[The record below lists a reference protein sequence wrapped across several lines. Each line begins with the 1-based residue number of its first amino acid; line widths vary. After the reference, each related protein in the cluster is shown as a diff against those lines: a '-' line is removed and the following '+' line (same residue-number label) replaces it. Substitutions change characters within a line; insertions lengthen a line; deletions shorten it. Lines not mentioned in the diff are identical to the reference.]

1 MNGDSPKGTTK
12 MGDDI
17 QNIKSTVEDMAIE
30 RAEHQLAD
38 PAAANMQFLQSTLN
52 SADFDGVSAGTSFF
66 NASGKQSVPS
76 SSSSSHSFSGLSPAY
91 SGAGLLSA
99 VAAAD
104 MGSASSAMGMAAQVA
119 SAAPVTFGKNSVG
132 ESANLAA
139 LGNKALA
146 SPIDMSKLADQSPLL
161 KPIANADGALVPMS
175 AEFMQL
181 MAMIEGS
188 GNGLNPND
196 ALMSLIN
203 GLGKNP
209 SAENL
214 QAAIDGVLGQINL
227 LNETF
232 EPVFDGL
239 AGDVQSQLSLQNA
252 LPSTDLG
259 VSIFDDAGGLSNTLN
274 DLLGTVDVGSNPQLN
289 SLLNLDNTFDDIAS
303 LVGSLPDLDL
313 TPVTDPVIDIVG
325 GVVGG
330 ITDGIGGITDPV
342 TDIIGDVVG
351 GITDGI
357 GGITDPVTDIIT
369 DVTDP
374 ITDVITDITDPVT
387 DIITDVT
394 DPITDVITD
403 ITDPVT
409 DVITDVTDPI
419 TDVITDITDPI
430 LDPILDPI
438 IGGGGLLSG
447 LITGP
452 SEESGAGLLDSL
464 GSGISSSAGSEGG
477 ALDGLLGSLDP
488 NR

>member
-1 MNGDSPKGTTK
+1 

-17 QNIKSTVEDMAIE
+17 QNTKATAEDMAIE

-52 SADFDGVSAGTSFF
+52 SSGFDGVGASTGFF
-66 NASGKQSVPS
+66 NASGKQSIPS
-76 SSSSSHSFSGLSPAY
+76 SNSSGSGFSGLAPAY
-91 SGAGLLSA
+91 SGAGLLGA

-104 MGSASSAMGMAAQVA
+104 MGGAASAMGMAAQVA

-146 SPIDMSKLADQSPLL
+146 QPTDLSKLADNSPLL
-161 KPIANADGALVPMS
+161 KPIASPDGALVPMS
-175 AEFMQL
+175 AEFTQL
-181 MAMIEGS
+181 MAMLEGG

-196 ALMSLIN
+196 ALMSLID

-214 QAAIDGVLGQINL
+214 QAAIDSVLGQINL

-239 AGDVQSQLSLQNA
+239 AGDVQSQVSLQNG

-259 VSIFDDAGGLSNTLN
+259 VSIFDDAGEVSSALT
-274 DLLGTVDVGSNPQLN
+274 DLLGTVDVGSNPELN
-289 SLLNLDNTFDDIAS
+289 SLLNLDNNFDDIAS

-313 TPVTDPVIDIVG
+313 TPVTDPVTDI
-325 GVVGG
+325 VGG

-342 TDIIGDVVG
+342 TDIVDDVVD
-351 GITDGI
+351 GITDGVD
-357 GGITDPVTDIIT
+357 GITDPVTDIVDDVVDGIT
-369 DVTDP
+369 DGIDG
-374 ITDVITDITDPVT
+374 ITDPV
-387 DIITDVT
+387 
-394 DPITDVITD
+394 TDVITD

-409 DVITDVTDPI
+409 DVITDITDPV
-419 TDVITDITDPI
+419 TDVITDITDPVTDVI
-430 LDPILDPI
+430 TDITDPVTDVVTDITDPIIDPILDPI
-438 IGGGGLLSG
+438 LGGGGLLSG
-447 LITGP
+447 LSTSP
-452 SEESGAGLLDSL
+452 SDESDAGLLDSL
-464 GSGISSSAGSEGG
+464 SSGISSSAGSEGG

-488 NR
+488 NK